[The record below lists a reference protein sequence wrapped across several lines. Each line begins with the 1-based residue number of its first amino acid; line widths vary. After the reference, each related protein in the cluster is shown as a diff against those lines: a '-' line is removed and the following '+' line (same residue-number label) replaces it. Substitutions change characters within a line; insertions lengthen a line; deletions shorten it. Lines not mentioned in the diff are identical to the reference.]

1 LPELLIFLAIVVA
14 IVYFARRKRRR
25 GGAAAAESIDVEAEL
40 LRACHGDRRLAAR
53 LTEHELERNPKLSRV
68 GAALM
73 ALAALR
79 DDRR

>member
-1 LPELLIFLAIVVA
+1 
-14 IVYFARRKRRR
+14 
-25 GGAAAAESIDVEAEL
+25 
-40 LRACHGDRRLAAR
+40 